1 MRCGGRVVS
10 GTRTGLEAAENGGMS
25 GVTRRRL
32 ERSEPSV
39 HPRSPFVPFAPRPL
53 RRAHARRRRD
63 DEHARE
69 AFRAFK
75 AARFFG
81 SLDGLRAFSILAVVW
96 YHTLPFAHDT
106 FAGQGNKGVT
116 LFFAISGFLI
126 VTLILRAKQSPAGFQ
141 LPQFWGR
148 RALRI
153 LPLYYGVLLAYVGL
167 VALFER
173 DGAARATFWGNLPAF
188 ATFTSN
194 WFVNLEDTRVIF
206 YFAWSLAAEEQFYL
220 VWPVLERW
228 LRGWGALATAVVT
241 LVSTQAVVLALGDVA
256 RESLALR
263 MVTSVPA
270 AILLGVTLA
279 HLLHRP
285 ETYRAVWRFAGR
297 RGSAGVALALTVGTL
312 AFAPAW
318 GAAGELAIAVALAG
332 LVATCVVR
340 EDNDLARLLRWRPL
354 VWIGTVSYGMY
365 LLHMIAV
372 NVVRRAAA
380 VAGVDSPWVDFVG
393 GSLLAIAL
401 ASLSYLTFE
410 KFFLRLKDRWFGTTR
425 PPPAA
430 AEPSDPAPS
439 AAPKSAAKPATA

>member
-1 MRCGGRVVS
+1 MP
-10 GTRTGLEAAENGGMS
+10 L
-25 GVTRRRL
+25 
-32 ERSEPSV
+32 P
-39 HPRSPFVPFAPRPL
+39 PKPRPDPDSEA
-53 RRAHARRRRD
+53 RRARPRRRRRAGRD
-63 DEHARE
+63 RANE

-81 SLDGLRAFSILAVVW
+81 SLDGLRAFAILAVVW
-96 YHTLPFAHDT
+96 YHTLPFPHD
-106 FAGQGNKGVT
+106 ALLGQGNKGVT

-126 VTLILRAKQSPAGFQ
+126 VTLILRAKQSPAGFR
-141 LPQFWGR
+141 LRQFWGR

-153 LPLYYGVLLAYVGL
+153 LPLYYAVLLVYVGL
-167 VALFER
+167 VALAES
-173 DGAARATFWGNLPAF
+173 DAGARGAFWGNLPAF

-194 WFVNLEDTRVIF
+194 WFVNLEDARVIF

-220 VWPVLERW
+220 VWPVLEKW
-228 LRGWGALATAVVT
+228 LRGWGALWAA
-241 LVSTQAVVLALGDVA
+241 LAALLSTQGLALALGGLA
-256 RESLALR
+256 REALALR
-263 MVTSVPA
+263 MATSVPA

-285 ETYRAVWRFAGR
+285 ETFRAVWRVAGR
-297 RGSAGVALALTVGTL
+297 RGSALAALGLAVLTL

-318 GAAGELAIAVALAG
+318 GAASEIAVAAALAL

-354 VWIGTVSYGMY
+354 AWIGIVSYGMY

-380 VAGVDSPWVDFVG
+380 AAGVGSPWLDFAA

-410 KFFLRLKDRWFGTTR
+410 RFFLGLKDRWLGATR
-425 PPPAA
+425 PPPASQP
-430 AEPSDPAPS
+430 AETATA
-439 AAPKSAAKPATA
+439 AAPKTATA